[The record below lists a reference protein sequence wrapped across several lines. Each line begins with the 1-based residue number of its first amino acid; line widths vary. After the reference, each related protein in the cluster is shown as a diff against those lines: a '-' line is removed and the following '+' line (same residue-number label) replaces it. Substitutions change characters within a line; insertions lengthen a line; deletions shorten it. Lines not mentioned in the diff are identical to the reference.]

1 MAGDTNTVLVVED
14 EPDIRELLAAAL
26 RREGYLVR
34 AAASG
39 DAALAEVR
47 HAAPDLV
54 LLDLLLPG
62 LDGAEVC
69 RRLKNGPATRAIPVI
84 MLTARGSEG
93 DMVAG
98 LELGADDYVTKP
110 FSARVLMARIRSV
123 LRRSG
128 ATTGDE
134 ILGVGSL
141 SIDTGRRLV
150 TCGGAPCGLTAT
162 EFALLVLLA
171 RRPGWVF
178 SRDRIINAIRGD
190 DYPVTER
197 SVDVQVLGLRKNL
210 GRCGALVETVRG
222 AGYRL
227 REARP

>member
-1 MAGDTNTVLVVED
+1 MAGTAATILVVED
-14 EPDIRELLAAAL
+14 EPDIRELLSATL

-34 AAASG
+34 AAATG
-39 DAALAEVR
+39 DEALAEVR

-62 LDGAEVC
+62 LDGTEVC
-69 RRLKNGPATRAIPVI
+69 RRLKGGPATRAIPVV

-110 FSARVLMARIRSV
+110 FSARVLMARIRTV
-123 LRRSG
+123 LRRAG
-128 ATTGDE
+128 AAVPGE
-134 ILGVGSL
+134 VLNVGAV
-141 SIDTGRRLV
+141 SIDLGRRLV
-150 TCGGAPCGLTAT
+150 TCAGAKRDLTAT

-178 SRDRIINAIRGD
+178 SRDQIINAIRGD

-227 REARP
+227 REVRA

>member
-1 MAGDTNTVLVVED
+1 MAGNATTVLVVED
-14 EPDIRELLAAAL
+14 EPDIRELLAGAL

-39 DAALAEVR
+39 DEALAEVR

-62 LDGAEVC
+62 LDGGEVC
-69 RRLKNGPATRAIPVI
+69 RRLKSSPSTRPIPVI
-84 MLTARGSEG
+84 MLTARGSES
-93 DMVAG
+93 DVVNG

-110 FSARVLMARIRSV
+110 FSARVLMARIRTV

-128 ATTGDE
+128 AAAPGEVLTAGA
-134 ILGVGSL
+134 I
-141 SIDTGRRLV
+141 SIDIGRRQV
-150 TCGGAPCGLTAT
+150 TCGGARRELTAT

-178 SRDRIINAIRGD
+178 SRDQIINAIRGD

-197 SVDVQVLGLRKNL
+197 SVDVQVMGLRKNL

-227 REARP
+227 REVRP